1 MNNNQQLPR
10 KWLYIYIGVAIAA
23 LAVCIIGLLK
33 EEYIVAVA
41 TGVVFG
47 AQMINIVKWKKK

>member
-23 LAVCIIGLLK
+23 LPVCIIGLLK
-33 EEYIVAVA
+33 EEYIVAAA

-47 AQMINIVKWKKK
+47 AQMINIVKWKKR